1 MNKPRIYYNC
11 REALRGYLVDK
22 GCCRVARVRRGRGD
36 TIVGWYNQSNESSS
50 GATEIEAP
58 ETAAQCATGSDI
70 GGTDTLVYL
79 KVE

>member
-1 MNKPRIYYNC
+1 M
-11 REALRGYLVDK
+11 DK
-22 GCCRVARVRRGRGD
+22 GCGRVARGRRGRGE
-36 TIVGWYNQSNESSS
+36 TVVGWYDQRKESRS

>member
-1 MNKPRIYYNC
+1 M
-11 REALRGYLVDK
+11 ARG
-22 GCCRVARVRRGRGD
+22 RRGRGE
-36 TIVGWYNQSNESSS
+36 TVVGWHKRRKESRS